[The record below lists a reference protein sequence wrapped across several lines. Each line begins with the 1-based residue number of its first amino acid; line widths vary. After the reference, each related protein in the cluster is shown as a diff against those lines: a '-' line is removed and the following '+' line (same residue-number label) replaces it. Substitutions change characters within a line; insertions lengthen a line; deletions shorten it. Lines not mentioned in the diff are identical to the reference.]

1 MKVTIK
7 DIARLAGVSTAT
19 VSKVVNGKD
28 ERISEATRQ
37 RVLKVIEEQHYVP
50 NRVASSMVTKQTK
63 TLGLVIPDIANPFFP
78 ELARGAEDYAQEAGY
93 TLILCNSDNELDKED
108 TYIAMLQEKMV
119 DGLIFTA
126 SSRRTEVS
134 SALSRVRIPVITVDR
149 QIEGL
154 SAQSK
159 IVVDNDRGAFKAVDH
174 LIRRGYRK
182 IFHLAGPMTSRP
194 AKQRYAGYLQAHER
208 HALLPP
214 EGHLLE
220 GEYVPSWGVAAVERL
235 IADGKDFD
243 AVFCDNDLIAI
254 GAMKTLIRA
263 GYRVPEDVGVVGY
276 DDIYLAALVNPG
288 LTTVRQ
294 PIYEMGNSAARQLIA
309 MIEDNPKESQEITL
323 ATELVVRES
332 TR

>member
-28 ERISEATRQ
+28 ERITDATRQ
-37 RVLKVIEEQHYVP
+37 RVLRVIKEQHYVP

-126 SSRRTEVS
+126 SSRRTEIS
-134 SALSRVRIPVITVDR
+134 SALGRVRIPVITVDR

-159 IVVDNDRGAFKAVDH
+159 IMVDNDRGALKAVNH
-174 LIRRGYRK
+174 LLERGYRK

-194 AKQRYAGYLQAHER
+194 AKQRYAGYLEAHR
-208 HALLPP
+208 NHGVIPP

-220 GEYVPSWGVAAVERL
+220 GEYVPTWGVEAVEGL
-235 IADGKDFD
+235 IARKADFD
-243 AVFCDNDLIAI
+243 ALFCDNDLIAI

-294 PIYEMGNSAARQLIA
+294 PIYEMGYTAARQLIA
-309 MIEDNPKESQEITL
+309 MIEGNTREMQEITL
-323 ATELVVRES
+323 ATELVIRES